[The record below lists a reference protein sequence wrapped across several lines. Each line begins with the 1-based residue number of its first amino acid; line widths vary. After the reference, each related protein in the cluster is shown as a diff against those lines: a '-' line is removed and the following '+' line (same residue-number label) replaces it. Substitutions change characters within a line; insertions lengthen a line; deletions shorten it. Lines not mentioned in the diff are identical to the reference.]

1 MDTDIRHR
9 RTRLTIAIVTA
20 LLLVVA
26 TVLPAGPASA
36 KDKRELTVLSQNLY
50 LGASLDAAAGA
61 GDIEE
66 FLAAVATIWGTVKF
80 TDFPA
85 RSEALADSIDDL
97 EPDLIG
103 LQEVALWTVS
113 GPGTDQGIDFLDV
126 LLDDL
131 DDRGLDYTVAAVSE
145 NALIGPAPLVVPC
158 AGPPGA
164 CMITFQ
170 DRDVILVNEDT
181 PDLEVF
187 NPQSALFDA
196 QAVLDTPVGPLSFD
210 RGWAS
215 VDGTLEG
222 KRFRFVNTHLETG
235 AFPAVQE
242 AQAQEFLDGPAKV
255 GGAVI
260 AVGDFNSRADGTS
273 TASYELLTKSYFRDA
288 WDTASGDGLTC
299 CQNETLT
306 NFPSD
311 LTSRIDLVLTHAAAR
326 AQSAEVIG
334 DQPFQA
340 IPPLYPSDHAGVAAV
355 VRIH

>member
-1 MDTDIRHR
+1 MLHTLRSGR
-9 RTRLTIAIVTA
+9 SRAVIAVLVA
-20 LLLVVA
+20 LLLALVTIV
-26 TVLPAGPASA
+26 PAGPVGANP
-36 KDKRELTVLSQNLY
+36 KRELTVMSQNLY

-66 FLAAVATIWGTVKF
+66 FLAAVATIWATVQF

-85 RSEALADSIDDL
+85 RSEAIADTIDEL

-103 LQEVALWTVS
+103 LQEVARWTTF
-113 GPGTDQGIDFLDV
+113 GDTDEGIDFLDV
-126 LLDDL
+126 LLADL
-131 DDRGLDYTVAAVSE
+131 GERNLSYSVAAVSE
-145 NALIGPAPLVVPC
+145 NALIGPAPLVAPC
-158 AGPPGA
+158 GGPFLSCA
-164 CMITFQ
+164 VQFR
-170 DRDVILVNEDT
+170 DRDVILVNDDT

-187 NPQSALFDA
+187 NPQNALFDA
-196 QAVLDTPVGPLSFD
+196 QAVLEDTPAGDLSFD

-222 KRFRFVNTHLETG
+222 KKFRFVNTHLETG
-235 AFPAVQE
+235 QFPAVQE

-273 TASYELLTKSYFRDA
+273 TASYGILTKSYFRDA
-288 WDTASGDGLTC
+288 WDTATGAGFTC
-299 CQNETLT
+299 CQNDTLT

-334 DQPFQA
+334 DQPFQG
-340 IPPLYPSDHAGVAAV
+340 IPPLYPSDHAGVVSV